1 MNFNNLYKRVVF
13 NEAREKQRHE
23 EDVEQFDHA
32 ASVASQEQEEE
43 YDREDDREDA
53 PFDHKTHTWEGTD
66 IDVKF
71 PGRVGD
77 YVVEGT
83 VDYTIE
89 EERPD
94 ASNGYIGSKWPE
106 VEDYEVTGIF
116 LVGEGDRDAQEIT
129 HDVTF
134 EEMEIA
140 EKTLIGAFEQQETD

>member
-1 MNFNNLYKRVVF
+1 MNFNNLYNRVVF
-13 NEAREKQRHE
+13 NEAKEKQKRE

-43 YDREDDREDA
+43 YDREDTSFKHR
-53 PFDHKTHTWEGTD
+53 THTWEGTD

-71 PGRVGD
+71 AGRVGE

-116 LVGEGDRDAQEIT
+116 LVGDAGRDAQEIT

-140 EKTLIGAFEQQETD
+140 EKALIGAFEQQETD